1 MSTGRSASTVTQP
14 RQAWAHVDRKIS
26 MRPLEAADW
35 SPAAVAAR
43 LQIQEAFSRFGTAH
57 DEARTDVVGSC
68 FTQDAVFEVAQ
79 GQGEP
84 FVHYEGRAEI
94 IRRITG
100 IVAEQSDQ
108 RRHCIT
114 NVLVESLTA
123 DTASAIAYGIV
134 PVAADGLTLGAT
146 VLYVADLVREED
158 GCWRFSYFF
167 IGMDNYAGQKPRSA
181 EE

>member
-1 MSTGRSASTVTQP
+1 MSTVTQP
-14 RQAWAHVDRKIS
+14 RQAWAHRDGKID

-35 SPAAVAAR
+35 SPQAVAAR
-43 LQIQEAFSRFGTAH
+43 LQIQEAFCRFGTAH
-57 DEARTDVVGSC
+57 DEARADVVGSC
-68 FTQDAVFEVAQ
+68 FTEDAVFEVAQ
-79 GQGEP
+79 GQAEP
-84 FVHYEGRAEI
+84 FVHYQGRAEI

-100 IVAEQSDQ
+100 IVAEQADQ

-114 NVLVESLTA
+114 NVLVDKLTA

-146 VLYVADLVREED
+146 VIYVADLVREQAD
-158 GCWRFSYFF
+158 GCWRFSYFY

>member
-1 MSTGRSASTVTQP
+1 MSMATQP
-14 RQAWAHVDRKIS
+14 RQAWAHVDKKIS

-43 LQIQEAFSRFGTAH
+43 LQIAEAFYRFGIAH

-68 FTQDAVFEVAQ
+68 FTQDAVFEVAR

-84 FVHYEGRAEI
+84 FVHDQGRARI

-100 IVAEQSDQ
+100 ILAEQADQ

-114 NVLVESLTA
+114 NVLVESLSA
-123 DTASAIAYGIV
+123 DRASAIAYGQV
-134 PVAADGLTLGAT
+134 SVAADGLTLGAS
-146 VLYVADLVREED
+146 VLYVAELVREAD
-158 GCWRFSYFF
+158 GCWRFSYFY
-167 IGMDNYAGQKPRSA
+167 IGMDDYAGARPASG